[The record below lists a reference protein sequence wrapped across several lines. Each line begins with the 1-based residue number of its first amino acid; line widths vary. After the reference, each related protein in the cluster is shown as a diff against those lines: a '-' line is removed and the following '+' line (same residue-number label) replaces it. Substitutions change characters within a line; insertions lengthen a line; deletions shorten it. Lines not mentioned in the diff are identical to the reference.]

1 MFGIGNKTAA
11 LLCLKRKKQYEDEVM
26 KLNGQISNLDSMQIK
41 LDRAVLDMET
51 LKAQQTAANAMQ
63 DIFKKT

>member
-1 MFGIGNKTAA
+1 M
-11 LLCLKRKKQYEDEVM
+11 KRKKQYEDEIN

-51 LKAQQTAANAMQ
+51 LKAQQTAANAMK
-63 DIFKKT
+63 DLFKKT